1 MSGLNIGRSLVFSRL
16 NTPTREGEVVE
27 TVEDIMNI
35 PTPREGMI
43 VYVRSEKKNYVVLSL
58 KEKVVGGA
66 TVPDAQVDEYDELH
80 GALMRMIEDGGIAVG
95 RATAANVADIAEKV
109 KDGKVALGSLDDY
122 LKKRVNIADSLDV
135 ADPERPLSARQG
147 VVLKEEIARAIETV
161 INGAPGSFDTL
172 KEIADWI
179 NSHGEKAADIV
190 AQLVALAEEIGREQ
204 AARISSV
211 NDIKSKGVL
220 FGGFGGNQTDANK
233 VVISYQDIAQKE
245 QGSIRISAATKTTAG
260 VMSADDKAN
269 LDRSFHNVLQDVQ
282 ADYINLWFQANGT
295 DGVEIDIPAATAG
308 GAGVMSAD
316 DKKRLDNIYQA
327 LVAAGMINDNK

>member
-1 MSGLNIGRSLVFSRL
+1 MSGLNIGRSLVFSKID
-16 NTPTREGEVVE
+16 TPTREGEVVE

-58 KEKVVGGA
+58 KEKNVAG
-66 TVPDAQVDEYDELH
+66 TMVPNAQVDEYEELY
-80 GALMRMIEDGGIAVG
+80 GALVNMIEHGQISAG
-95 RATAANVADIAEKV
+95 RALEANVADKV
-109 KDGKVALGSLDDY
+109 KDGNVTLESLGDY
-122 LKKRVNIADSLDV
+122 LRKRVNVADSLDI

-179 NSHGEKAADIV
+179 NSHGQQAADIV
-190 AQLVALAEEIGREQ
+190 AQLGALADEIGRE
-204 AARISSV
+204 ADSRISTD
-211 NDIKSKGVL
+211 NEIKSKGVL
-220 FGGFGGNQTDANK
+220 FGGFGTNQSTADK
-233 VVISYQDIAQKE
+233 VVISYQDIAQKTP
-245 QGSIRISAATKTTAG
+245 GSIGIPAATKTTAG

-308 GAGVMSAD
+308 GAGVMSAE
-316 DKKRLDNIYQA
+316 DKKRLDSMYQA